1 MSRISEIKAREI
13 LDSRGNPALEVDVV
27 LSNGLLGRAS
37 APSGASKGS
46 REAWEIRD
54 NDQERYNGLGLLKVI
69 EKINSEI
76 LPQIKGMTISN
87 QIEIDEKLLEIDAT
101 VNKTNLGGNT
111 MICISMAVAQA
122 GAQNYSI
129 PLYKYISKIMEV
141 HQLTMP
147 IPMFNILNGGRH
159 AFNSTDFQ
167 EFMLIP
173 INSQGFSQSIRIG
186 SEVYQKIKSII
197 LKKGFQTTV
206 GDEGGF
212 APNISK
218 NSDAI
223 DLICE
228 SIEKSGYIPGK
239 DCVIGI
245 DAAASEFINTDKN
258 YFLEKENVIL
268 SNLEMIEQFDK
279 WINKYPIVSIED
291 GLAEDDW
298 EGWKILTKKLGGK
311 ILIVGDDLYATNPKT
326 IEHGISQKTSNSVL
340 IKPNQIGTLKE
351 TFEAIKIAQ
360 NSNMTTIISHRS
372 GETEDTFIADLA
384 VGTNSKLIKSGAP
397 ARGERTAKYNRL
409 LRIEELLRSD
419 PNYVGQSNLPLN

>member
-1 MSRISEIKAREI
+1 MSKIKKIHARQI

-27 LSNGLLGRAS
+27 LSNGLFGRAS
-37 APSGASKGS
+37 VPSGASKGS
-46 REAWEIRD
+46 REAWELRD

-76 LPQIKGMTISN
+76 LPQIKGMPISN

-101 VNKTNLGGNT
+101 ANKTNLGGNT

-129 PLYKYISKIMEV
+129 PLYKYISKIMQV
-141 HQLTMP
+141 NQLTIP

-228 SIEKSGYIPGK
+228 SIEKSGYTPGK

-298 EGWKILTKKLGGK
+298 EGWKILTKKLGEK

-326 IEHGISQKTSNSVL
+326 IEHGISQKTSNAVL

-360 NSNMTTIISHRS
+360 NSNFTTIISHRS

-384 VGTNSKLIKSGAP
+384 IGTNSKLIKSGAP

-409 LRIEELLRSD
+409 LRIEELLQSD
-419 PNYVGQSNLPLN
+419 PNYVGQSNLSFN

>member
-1 MSRISEIKAREI
+1 MSHISEIKTREI

-37 APSGASKGS
+37 VPSGASKGS
-46 REAWEIRD
+46 REAWELRD

-69 EKINSEI
+69 EKVNSEI
-76 LPQIKGMTISN
+76 LPQIKGMPISN

-101 VNKTNLGGNT
+101 ANKTNLGGNT

-141 HQLTMP
+141 NQLAMP

-173 INSQGFSQSIRIG
+173 VNSQGFRQSIRIG

-228 SIEKSGYIPGK
+228 SIEKSGYTPGK

-298 EGWKILTKKLGGK
+298 EGWKILTKKLGKK

-326 IEHGISQKTSNSVL
+326 IEHGISQKTSNAVL

-360 NSNMTTIISHRS
+360 NSNLTTIISHRS

-384 VGTNSKLIKSGAP
+384 IGTNSKLIKSGAP

-409 LRIEELLRSD
+409 LRIEELLQSD
-419 PNYVGQSNLPLN
+419 PNYVGQSNLSFN

>member
-1 MSRISEIKAREI
+1 MSHISEIKAREI

-27 LSNGLLGRAS
+27 LSNGLFGRAS
-37 APSGASKGS
+37 VPSGASKGS
-46 REAWEIRD
+46 REAWELRD

-76 LPQIKGMTISN
+76 LPQINGMPISN
-87 QIEIDEKLLEIDAT
+87 QIEIDEKLLEIDGTA
-101 VNKTNLGGNT
+101 NKTNLGGNT

-129 PLYKYISKIMEV
+129 PLYKYISKIMQV
-141 HQLTMP
+141 NQLTIP

-228 SIEKSGYIPGK
+228 SIEKSGYTPGK

-298 EGWKILTKKLGGK
+298 EGWKILTKKLGEK

-326 IEHGISQKTSNSVL
+326 IEHGISQKTSNAVL

-360 NSNMTTIISHRS
+360 NSNFTTIISHRS

-384 VGTNSKLIKSGAP
+384 IGTNSKLIKSGAP

-409 LRIEELLRSD
+409 LRIEELLQSD
-419 PNYVGQSNLPLN
+419 PNYVGQSNLSFN

>member
-1 MSRISEIKAREI
+1 MSHISEIKAREI
-13 LDSRGNPALEVDVV
+13 LDSRGNPTLEVDVI
-27 LSNGLLGRAS
+27 LSNGLLGRA
-37 APSGASKGS
+37 AVPSGASKGS
-46 REAWEIRD
+46 REAFELRD
-54 NDQERYNGLGLLKVI
+54 NDLGRYNGLGLLKVI
-69 EKINSEI
+69 EKIRSEVV
-76 LPQIKGMTISN
+76 PQIQGMSVSN

-101 VNKTNLGGNT
+101 ANKTNLGGNT

-129 PLYKYISKIMEV
+129 PLYKYISKLMQLN
-141 HQLTMP
+141 QLTIP
-147 IPMFNILNGGRH
+147 IPMLNILNGGRH

-173 INSQGFSQSIRIG
+173 INSQGFKQSIRIG

-212 APNISK
+212 APNITK

-245 DAAASEFINTDKN
+245 DAAASEFINKDKN
-258 YFLEKENVIL
+258 YFLEKENLIL

-298 EGWKILTKKLGGK
+298 EGWKIMTKKLGKK
-311 ILIVGDDLYATNPKT
+311 ILLVGDDLYATNPKT
-326 IEHGISQKTSNSVL
+326 IEHGIYH
-340 IKPNQIGTLKE
+340 
-351 TFEAIKIAQ
+351 
-360 NSNMTTIISHRS
+360 IS
-372 GETEDTFIADLA
+372 
-384 VGTNSKLIKSGAP
+384 
-397 ARGERTAKYNRL
+397 
-409 LRIEELLRSD
+409 
-419 PNYVGQSNLPLN
+419 

>member
-1 MSRISEIKAREI
+1 LSHISEIKAREI
-13 LDSRGNPALEVDVV
+13 LDSRGNPALEVDVI
-27 LSNGLLGRAS
+27 LSSGLLGRAS
-37 APSGASKGS
+37 VPSGASKGS
-46 REAWEIRD
+46 REAFELRD

-69 EKINSEI
+69 EKIKSEI
-76 LPQIKGMTISN
+76 LPQIRGMPISN

-101 VNKTNLGGNT
+101 PNKTNLGGNS

-122 GAQNYSI
+122 GAKNYSI
-129 PLYKYISKIMEV
+129 PLYKYISEITQVNK
-141 HQLTMP
+141 LRMP

-159 AFNSTDFQ
+159 AYNSTDFQ

-173 INSQGFSQSIRIG
+173 INSQSFSQSIRIG
-186 SEVYQKIKSII
+186 SEIYQKIKSII

-223 DLICE
+223 DIICE

-239 DCVIGI
+239 DCVLGI
-245 DAAASEFINTDKN
+245 DVAASELINTDKK
-258 YFLEKENVIL
+258 YFLERENITL
-268 SNLEMIEQFDK
+268 SNLEMIEKFNT
-279 WINKYPIVSIED
+279 WVEKYPIVSIED
-291 GLAEDDW
+291 GLSEDDW
-298 EGWKILTKKLGGK
+298 KGWEIMTKKLGKK
-311 ILIVGDDLYATNPKT
+311 ILIVGDDLYATNPKL
-326 IEHGISQKTSNSVL
+326 IERGISQKTSNAVL

-351 TFEAIKIAQ
+351 TFQSIKIAQ
-360 NSNMTTIISHRS
+360 NSNLTTIISHRS

-384 VGTNSKLIKSGAP
+384 IGTNSKLIKSGAP

-409 LRIEELLRSD
+409 LRIEELLQSD
-419 PNYVGQSNLPLN
+419 PNYEGLDNLSLN

>member
-1 MSRISEIKAREI
+1 MSHIAKIKAREI

-27 LSNGLLGRAS
+27 LSNGLLGRA
-37 APSGASKGS
+37 AVPSGASKGS
-46 REAWEIRD
+46 REAWELRD

-76 LPQIKGMTISN
+76 LPQIKGMPISN

-101 VNKTNLGGNT
+101 ANKTNLGGNT

-122 GAQNYSI
+122 GSQNYSI
-129 PLYKYISKIMEV
+129 PLYKYISKIMQV
-141 HQLTMP
+141 NQLTIP

-173 INSQGFSQSIRIG
+173 INSQGFRQSVRIG
-186 SEVYQKIKSII
+186 SEVYQKIKSVI

-298 EGWKILTKKLGGK
+298 EGWKIMTKKLGKK

-326 IEHGISQKTSNSVL
+326 IKHGISQKASNSVL

-360 NSNMTTIISHRS
+360 NSNLTTIVSHRS

-384 VGTNSKLIKSGAP
+384 IGTNSKLIKAGAP

-409 LRIEELLRSD
+409 LRIEELLQSD
-419 PNYVGQSNLPLN
+419 PNYTGQSNLSFN